1 MTKTKTITRW
11 ELNASDNFLNLRA
24 KDFFVGRC
32 RNNIFIMRIKYQNMY
47 KRICTTCL
55 KGDAN
60 SHLSVSMCVGAQ

>member
-32 RNNIFIMRIKYQNMY
+32 RNNIYNVNKISKYVQEDMY
-47 KRICTTCL
+47 NVFKR
-55 KGDAN
+55 
-60 SHLSVSMCVGAQ
+60 